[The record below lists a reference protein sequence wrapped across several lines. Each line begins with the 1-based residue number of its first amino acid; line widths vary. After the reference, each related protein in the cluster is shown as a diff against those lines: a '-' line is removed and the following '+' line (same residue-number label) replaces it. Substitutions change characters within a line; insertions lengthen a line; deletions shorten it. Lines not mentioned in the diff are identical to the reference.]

1 MSSFLDKRIQA
12 KREKQQCSELLE
24 FLKVS
29 GRDQLYEDF
38 LDDLSADD
46 VTAEK
51 TSDVEPETD
60 DEKKFQFF
68 CGINASDP
76 HDTLGV
82 DATQKDVNAL
92 VQDIADKVK
101 PERIARKIALWLRET
116 KFLGDNPRVHVK
128 LYTTSNLMKS
138 TLNHVMYDD
147 LGNVDPFTPANM
159 REVFCNCIRDNLT
172 RKPEPDGS
180 MLTRF

>member
-1 MSSFLDKRIQA
+1 
-12 KREKQQCSELLE
+12 
-24 FLKVS
+24 
-29 GRDQLYEDF
+29 
-38 LDDLSADD
+38 
-46 VTAEK
+46 
-51 TSDVEPETD
+51 
-60 DEKKFQFF
+60 
-68 CGINASDP
+68 
-76 HDTLGV
+76 
-82 DATQKDVNAL
+82 VNAL

-101 PERIARKIALWLRET
+101 PERIARKLALWLRET

-138 TLNHVMYDD
+138 TLNHVMYAD
-147 LGNVDPFTPANM
+147 LGNVDPFTPSNM

>member
-1 MSSFLDKRIQA
+1 MRSFLDKRIQA

-46 VTAEK
+46 VNAEK
-51 TSDVEPETD
+51 TTDVKPESN

-68 CGINASDP
+68 FGINASDP
-76 HDTLGV
+76 NDFTGV
-82 DATQKDVNAL
+82 DTTEKDVDSL
-92 VQDIADKVK
+92 VQDIADRVK
-101 PERIARKIALWLRET
+101 PEIIARKIALWLRET
-116 KFLGDNPRVHVK
+116 KFIGENPHVHVK
-128 LYTTSNLMKS
+128 LFTTEGLMK
-138 TLNHVMYDD
+138 TVMNHTVYADF
-147 LGNVDPFTPANM
+147 GNIEPFTPENM
-159 REVFCNCIRDNLT
+159 REVFCNCIHDNLT

-180 MLTRF
+180 MLSRF